1 MLAEDSV
8 ELALEKRHDAS
19 VHMRPVAIE
28 LGLGDALG
36 THHLVEDVEQAPLR
50 RKDLAQFGVEAAC
63 RVDPVRV
70 LMCVFVCV
78 CVCVRVC
85 VVYEGT
91 CQHTHT

>member
-1 MLAEDSV
+1 MLAEDGV

-78 CVCVRVC
+78 CVCACVC
-85 VVYEGT
+85 GV
-91 CQHTHT
+91 